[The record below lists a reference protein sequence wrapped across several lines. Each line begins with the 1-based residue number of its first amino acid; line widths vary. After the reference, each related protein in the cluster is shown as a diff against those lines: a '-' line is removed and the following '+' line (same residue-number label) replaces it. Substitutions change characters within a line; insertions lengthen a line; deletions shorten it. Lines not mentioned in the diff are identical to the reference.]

1 MVIVEGQGTSQ
12 IIVKPI
18 YAATGNYIKA
28 YICHGGEIIRTID
41 NLGNI
46 VSYGTTT
53 PMIISSDCTLT
64 SNLTCSY
71 KSQLAYSLTIDSL
84 CSFTITDT
92 LLCTSN
98 SRIIVR
104 PGGKL
109 IVNGG
114 TLTSAC
120 DGEMWDGIIVEG
132 NKNLRQTAL
141 AQGSVILTNATIE
154 NAREA
159 ISTRGA
165 DSVTMFA
172 HTGGIVKATNTLF
185 RNNCC
190 CAEFLD
196 YENHTSGGAVTN
208 NTSFFTRCT
217 FTINDDNLFADNNAT
232 FEKHVSLYKVRGVKF
247 NGCAFRNEVTATT
260 DTARGRAI
268 RAIMA
273 GFTAKRVCPADL
285 NSLDPC
291 FCEGTA
297 TDTITRCSFTG
308 FYEAVH
314 AANSN
319 GSYDITID
327 NCDFAQNT
335 TGVSLAAA
343 DNARVSFCDFNLDHT
358 VNTNIGLSMKNCT
371 GYKVESNNFYRT
383 HFTSLTSV
391 GINVDSSGTAEN
403 VIRLNDFSK
412 LKYGC
417 YAWNRN
423 ATVGVKVRGLQYTC
437 NDFDSCRYSIY
448 VRSAAKIRTMQGSAT
463 AGADNTF
470 LHQVGS
476 GSMGRSITIPADHD
490 NVKYYH
496 SSGTNHVPVGSS
508 NYTLYSGA
516 ANSCSSTLC
525 GIPSRDGESALAQ
538 YRAMAEELRALSDTI
553 GNRADDPQDAETAA
567 LQMQLSDLS
576 AAMGDLART
585 AIRTILSDTVV
596 DMTLL
601 KEWYGTIVETMCTSS
616 LQQEQNTSIPVE
628 AYQLAEVYS
637 TEGDYAAAN
646 ALLAS
651 LPQRFNPDE
660 PSRNEYGNYL
670 NLQRLRENVAGNWY
684 RQTAGEIADLQQVA
698 EYDNGRAARMAKEI
712 LCFFHHICYEDEP
725 LFDLDG
731 IVERGLRG
739 DASHGD
745 DVHIVSTPDADGL
758 RLHPNPAN
766 TTLTVESDS
775 PVRAITI
782 YDLTGRTM
790 MTVENCPSP
799 ATVNV
804 VSLPRGIYLLRAVT
818 DNGVKT
824 ARFVKN

>member
-1 MVIVEGQGTSQ
+1 MPSICGAWNAVGARSCDYDIYSELPEIALYGLSFTEDNSGDYNVIS
-12 IIVKPI
+12 
-18 YAATGNYIKA
+18 
-28 YICHGGEIIRTID
+28 
-41 NLGNI
+41 NI
-46 VSYGTTT
+46 V
-53 PMIISSDCTLT
+53 
-64 SNLTCSY
+64 
-71 KSQLAYSLTIDSL
+71 IDSL
-84 CSFTITDT
+84 KTLNVSGTIHMGDS
-92 LLCTSN
+92 C
-98 SRIIVR
+98 RIIVR

-120 DGEMWDGIIVEG
+120 DGEMWQGIIVEG
-132 NKNLRQTAL
+132 HKNIRQLTNR
-141 AQGSVILTNATIE
+141 QGCVILNNATIE
-154 NAREA
+154 NARTA

-165 DSVTMFA
+165 DESTLWDR
-172 HTGGIVKATNTLF
+172 TGGIIQATNTLF
-185 RNNCC
+185 HNNMRST
-190 CAEFLD
+190 EFLE
-196 YENHTSGGAVTN
+196 YENHKSNGAVN
-208 NTSFFTRCT
+208 DNASYFTRCT
-217 FTINDDNLFADNNAT
+217 FTIDNDNLLANNNAT
-232 FEKHVSLYKVRGVKF
+232 FANHITLNRVRGVKF
-247 NGCAFRNEVTATT
+247 NGCTFRNEVTATT
-260 DTARGRAI
+260 GTARGKAI
-268 RAIMA
+268 YTEDA
-273 GFTAKRVCPADL
+273 GFTAKRVCPSPDA
-285 NSLDPC
+285 SLDPC

-297 TDTITRCSFTG
+297 TDTVTRCTFEG
-308 FYEAVH
+308 FYAAVY
-314 AANSN
+314 ATNTN
-319 GSYDITID
+319 GNYDITID
-327 NCDFAQNT
+327 NCDFAQNFM
-335 TGVSLAAA
+335 GVGLAAA
-343 DNARVSFCDFNLDHT
+343 DNSRVSFCDFNLSDD
-358 VNTNIGLSMKNCT
+358 VSYCGVVLSNST
-371 GYKVESNNFYRT
+371 GYVIESNNFHWEAYT
-383 HFTSLTSV
+383 GNPSTS
-391 GINVDSSGTAEN
+391 GIVISNSGTAEN
-403 VIRLNDFSK
+403 VIRKNNFTT

-417 YAWNRN
+417 AVGGPN
-423 ATVGVKVRGLQYTC
+423 AGHVRGLQFQC
-437 NDFDSCRYSIY
+437 NSFMGCGNDIAATNGLL
-448 VRSAAKIRTMQGSAT
+448 RSQQGSSS
-463 AGADNTF
+463 AGADNNF
-470 LHQVGS
+470 Q
-476 GSMGRSITIPADHD
+476 
-490 NVKYYH
+490 
-496 SSGTNHVPVGSS
+496 
-508 NYTLYSGA
+508 YTLQSSIKLNNTNAITYYYSNSTLHTPYNPSTGVTTNNNA
-516 ANSCSSTLC
+516 TANSCLSSLC
-525 GIPSRDGESALAQ
+525 GIQVIPLDPRGGEAALAQ

-553 GNRADDPQDAETAA
+553 GNRPDDPQDAETAA

-585 AIRTILSDTVV
+585 AIRAILSDTVV

-637 TEGDYAAAN
+637 TEGDYAAAD

-731 IVERGLRG
+731 IGERNYGR
-739 DASHGD
+739 D
-745 DVHIVSTPDADGL
+745 DVHIVSTNANADGL

-790 MTVENCPSP
+790 LTVENCPSP
-799 ATVNV
+799 STVNV

-818 DNGVKT
+818 EEGVKT